1 DNDNVQ
7 NEYYLPDVVEIVKS
21 QGEKVSAPITED
33 ADEAIGINDR
43 AALSV
48 VGMLMKKRITLRH
61 ANNGVCVMDLTH
73 TSICPEVEIEGDVV
87 IYPGTM
93 LTGNTT
99 VKSGGIIGPHSEID
113 NSTIGKDTVIR
124 QSIVINSKI
133 GDTVNIGPFAHIRP
147 DTSIG
152 DHVKVGNFVEVKH

>member
-1 DNDNVQ
+1 
-7 NEYYLPDVVEIVKS
+7 
-21 QGEKVSAPITED
+21 
-33 ADEAIGINDR
+33 
-43 AALSV
+43 
-48 VGMLMKKRITLRH
+48 
-61 ANNGVCVMDLTH
+61 
-73 TSICPEVEIEGDVV
+73 PEVEIEGDVV

-99 VKSGGIIGPHSEID
+99 VKSGAIIGPHSEID

-133 GDTVNIGPFAHIRP
+133 GDTVNIGPFAHIHP

-152 DHVKVGNFVEVKH
+152 DHVKVGHFVEVKHSVVDDTTEVPHRRDIGESEHEKGINIGSGTTAVQYDVVNTQLTTIG

>member
-1 DNDNVQ
+1 
-7 NEYYLPDVVEIVKS
+7 
-21 QGEKVSAPITED
+21 
-33 ADEAIGINDR
+33 
-43 AALSV
+43 
-48 VGMLMKKRITLRH
+48 
-61 ANNGVCVMDLTH
+61 
-73 TSICPEVEIEGDVV
+73 
-87 IYPGTM
+87 M

-99 VKSGGIIGPHSEID
+99 VKSEAIIGPHSEID

-152 DHVKVGNFVEVKH
+152 DHVKVGNFVEVKHSVIDDTKKVPHLIYNGDSEIGEGINISFCNSTVNYDSVN